1 MPSTPF
7 PVESLEMR
15 RLLSFSLPP
24 IHIPGTDTTLFVPTQ
39 LGGPGAGPV
48 TRVGPVNGD
57 FSATP
62 DFAGWQTSG
71 NDLVFAADF
80 HSIPDGKTTQAVIS
94 NAQQPN
100 NGTLPVTA
108 ANLETFLG
116 LGTGA
121 LSSPGNTAVNGSAIK
136 QNVTGKRGDVITF
149 KADFLTNEAVN
160 TNRDY
165 AFVTITLNGKTQ
177 LFKLTGALKA
187 TVVTDGSGFASET
200 GYHTY
205 AVLLPKS
212 GQYTI
217 GYGVVNVGDSLFA
230 SDLLVDNVQL
240 KPNFIDIDRG
250 FGGFDDGDH
259 HDHGSDDDGS
269 GDDGSGHNDL
279 FD

>member
-1 MPSTPF
+1 MPSTLF
-7 PVESLEMR
+7 RAESLEER
-15 RLLSFSLPP
+15 RLMSFSLPP

-39 LGGPGAGPV
+39 LGGPSSGPI

-57 FSATP
+57 FSTSP
-62 DFAGWQTSG
+62 DFTGWQTSG
-71 NDLVFAADF
+71 NEMVTAADF
-80 HSIPDGKTTQAVIS
+80 HSIPDGKKTQAVIS
-94 NAQQPN
+94 NAQIPN
-100 NGTLPVTA
+100 GGKLPVTA
-108 ANLETFLG
+108 AALETFLG
-116 LGTGA
+116 LGAGA
-121 LSSPGNTAVNGSAIK
+121 LSSTGNPAVNGSAIQ

-149 KADFLTNEAVN
+149 KADFLTNEAIK

-187 TVVTDGSGFASET
+187 TVITDGSGFASET

-217 GYGVVNVGDSLFA
+217 GYGVVNVGDSAFA

-240 KPNFIDIDRG
+240 KPNFFDFDRG
-250 FGGFDDGDH
+250 FGGFDNGDH
-259 HDHGSDDDGS
+259 HDHDSSDSSSD
-269 GDDGSGHNDL
+269 HNPL

>member
-7 PVESLEMR
+7 RVESLEER
-15 RLLSFSLPP
+15 RLLSVTLPP
-24 IHIPGTDTTLFVPTQ
+24 IHIPGTDTTLLVPTQ
-39 LGGPGAGPV
+39 LGGPGSAPI
-48 TRVGPVNGD
+48 TRVAPVNGD

-71 NDLVFAADF
+71 NEMVQAADF
-80 HSIPDGKTTQAVIS
+80 HSIPDGKTTQAVIT

-116 LGTGA
+116 LGAGA
-121 LSSPGNTAVNGSAIK
+121 LSSTGSTAVNGSAVK
-136 QNVTGKRGDVITF
+136 QNVTGKGGDVITF
-149 KADFLTNEAVN
+149 KADFLTNEAVK

-187 TVVTDGSGFASET
+187 TVITDGSGFASET

-217 GYGVVNVGDSLFA
+217 GYGVVNVGDSSFA

-240 KPNFIDIDRG
+240 KPNFIDVDRG
-250 FGGFDDGDH
+250 FGGFDNDDH
-259 HDHGSDDDGS
+259 HDHGPGDNDSD
-269 GDDGSGHNDL
+269 HNHL

>member
-7 PVESLEMR
+7 PVESLEER
-15 RLLSFSLPP
+15 RLMSFSLPP
-24 IHIPGTDTTLFVPTQ
+24 IHIGDTTLLIPTQ
-39 LGGPGAGPV
+39 LSGPSSGPV

-57 FSATP
+57 FSASP
-62 DFAGWQTSG
+62 DFSGWQTSG
-71 NDLVFAADF
+71 NEMVTAADF
-80 HSIPDGKTTQAVIS
+80 HSIPDGKKTQAVIS
-94 NAQQPN
+94 NAQIPN
-100 NGTLPVTA
+100 GGKVPVTA
-108 ANLETFLG
+108 AALETFLG
-116 LGTGA
+116 LGAGA
-121 LSSPGNTAVNGSAIK
+121 LSSPGNLAVNGSAIQ

-149 KADFLTNEAVN
+149 KADFLTNEAVK

-177 LFKLTGALKA
+177 LFKLSGALKA

-217 GYGVVNVGDSLFA
+217 GYGVVNVGDSAFA

-240 KPNFIDIDRG
+240 QPNFIDIDRG

-259 HDHGSDDDGS
+259 HDHGS
-269 GDDGSGHNDL
+269 GDDGSDHNHL